1 MVDKLRA
8 LLLIVS
14 FVALAAFGWLYYF
27 ANKELPLPE
36 SPFRFSL
43 KGGSTMTTVARQ
55 LTDSDLLSEPWTFVT
70 LARMLGKST
79 KIKAGDYELDHDMT
93 PLALLRLLAS
103 GQQAEQVPVQFIEGQ
118 TFSEMRKLLDEH
130 PDLKHD
136 SKNLSEAEILRALGV
151 LETRAEGMFFPDTY
165 LVIPGTSD
173 LKLLQRAYAA
183 MQSHLA
189 SAWETRDEALPYA
202 DAYQALIMASII
214 EKETGQPS
222 ERPVIGSVFINRL
235 KSKMLLQTDPTVIY
249 GMGPLFDGNLRKAD
263 LQRDTPYN
271 TYTRP
276 GLPPTPIAMPGLAAI
291 KAALNPA
298 ASNALYFVAKGDGS
312 HAFSA
317 NLVDHN
323 HAVNKYQ
330 R

>member
-1 MVDKLRA
+1 MFAKLYA
-8 LLLIVS
+8 LLLIVA
-14 FVALAAFGWLYYF
+14 FLAVAAFGWLYYF
-27 ANKELPLPE
+27 ANKELALPE

-43 KGGSTMTTVARQ
+43 KAGSTMKTVARQ
-55 LTDSDLLSEPWTFVT
+55 LTDSNLLSEPWTFIT

-79 KIKAGDYELDHDMT
+79 QIKAGEYQLDRDVT
-93 PLALLRLLAS
+93 PLALLRLLAR
-103 GQQAEQVPVQFIEGQ
+103 GQQAEQAPVQFIEGQ
-118 TFSEMRKLLDEH
+118 TFVEMRKLLDEH

-136 SKNLSEAEILRALGV
+136 SKDLSEAEILRNVGALQTKG
-151 LETRAEGMFFPDTY
+151 EGLFFPDTY

-173 LKLLQRAYAA
+173 IKLLQRAYAA

-189 SAWETRDEALPYA
+189 NAWETRDKALPYT

-214 EKETGQPS
+214 EKETGQPD
-222 ERPVIGSVFINRL
+222 ERPLIGSVFINRL
-235 KSKMLLQTDPTVIY
+235 KKGMLLQTDPTVIY
-249 GMGPLFDGNLRKAD
+249 GMGPQFNGNLRKAD

-271 TYTRP
+271 TYTRA

-298 ASNALYFVAKGDGS
+298 ESNALYFVAKGDGS
-312 HAFSA
+312 HEFSA
-317 NLVDHN
+317 NLAEHN
-323 HAVNKYQ
+323 RAVNKYQ